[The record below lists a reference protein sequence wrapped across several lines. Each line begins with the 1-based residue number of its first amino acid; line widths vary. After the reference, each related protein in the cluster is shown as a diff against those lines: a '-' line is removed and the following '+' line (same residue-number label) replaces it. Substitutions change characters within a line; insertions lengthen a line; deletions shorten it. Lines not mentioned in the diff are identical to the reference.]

1 MEVSNL
7 QKLNNDGYLYAPKII
22 MDPKNLYFPPPKD
35 ENNNNKT
42 GALVYEGDEPKF
54 IEDIDELDVPTS
66 YSRYRYPSYHQVHKL
81 IGKAIENILQIDL
94 FPTYY
99 YERCY
104 WKGSVLERH
113 TDRPACEISIS
124 IQVSSNTKPWP
135 IFFKKPNGEES
146 SVTMN
151 DGDGVIYKG
160 IEIEHWRNRLDS
172 KYNRFQRYIKKL
184 RKIKISRHILALS
197 HLSCGKRRVETVCRS
212 KIRHQ
217 EKQKQLHLNT

>member
-1 MEVSNL
+1 MGDGTKMEVSNL
-7 QKLNNDGYLYAPKII
+7 QKLNNDGYLYAPEII
-22 MDPKNLYFPPPKD
+22 MDPKNLYFSPPKD
-35 ENNNNKT
+35 ENNNNKI
-42 GALVYEGDEPKF
+42 GALVYDGDEPKF
-54 IEDIDELDVPTS
+54 IGEVDELDVPTS
-66 YSRYRYPSYHQVHKL
+66 YSRYKYPSYHEIHKL
-81 IGKAIENILQIDL
+81 IGKAIENILEIDL

-104 WKGSVLERH
+104 WKNSVLLRH

-184 RKIKISRHILALS
+184 RKIDDDTYH
-197 HLSCGKRRVETVCRS
+197 
-212 KIRHQ
+212 HQ
-217 EKQKQLHLNT
+217 VFFHYVKAQGNYVHHAYDRD

>member
-1 MEVSNL
+1 MGNGTKMEVSNL

-42 GALVYEGDEPKF
+42 GALVYEGDEPKL
-54 IEDIDELDVPTS
+54 IEEIDELDVPTS
-66 YSRYRYPSYHQVHKL
+66 FSRYRYPSYHQVHKL

-104 WKGSVLERH
+104 WKNSVLVRH

-184 RKIKISRHILALS
+184 RKIDDDTYH
-197 HLSCGKRRVETVCRS
+197 
-212 KIRHQ
+212 HQ
-217 EKQKQLHLNT
+217 VFFHYVKAQGNYVHHAYDRG

>member
-1 MEVSNL
+1 MGNGSKMEVSNL

-104 WKGSVLERH
+104 WKGSVLARH

-184 RKIKISRHILALS
+184 RKIDDDTYH
-197 HLSCGKRRVETVCRS
+197 
-212 KIRHQ
+212 HQ
-217 EKQKQLHLNT
+217 VFFHYVKAQGNYVHHAYDRG

>member
-1 MEVSNL
+1 MGNGTKMEVSNL
-7 QKLNNDGYLYAPKII
+7 QKLNNDGYLYAPEII
-22 MDPKNLYFPPPKD
+22 MDPKNLYLPPPKD

-54 IEDIDELDVPTS
+54 IGELDELDVPTS
-66 YSRYRYPSYHQVHKL
+66 FSRYRYPAYHEIHKL
-81 IGKAIENILQIDL
+81 IGKAIENILEIDL

-104 WKGSVLERH
+104 WKNSVLVRH

-184 RKIKISRHILALS
+184 RKIDDDTYH
-197 HLSCGKRRVETVCRS
+197 
-212 KIRHQ
+212 HQ
-217 EKQKQLHLNT
+217 VFFHYVKAQGNYVHHA

>member
-1 MEVSNL
+1 MGNGTKMEVSNL

-184 RKIKISRHILALS
+184 RKIEDDTYH
-197 HLSCGKRRVETVCRS
+197 
-212 KIRHQ
+212 HQ
-217 EKQKQLHLNT
+217 VFFHYVKAQGNYVHHAYDRG

>member
-1 MEVSNL
+1 MGNGTKMEVSNL

-42 GALVYEGDEPKF
+42 GALVYEGDEPKL
-54 IEDIDELDVPTS
+54 IEEIDELDVPTS
-66 YSRYRYPSYHQVHKL
+66 FSRYKYPSYHQVHKL

-104 WKGSVLERH
+104 WKNSVLVRH

-172 KYNRFQRYIKKL
+172 KYNKFQRYIKKL
-184 RKIKISRHILALS
+184 RKIDDDTYH
-197 HLSCGKRRVETVCRS
+197 
-212 KIRHQ
+212 HQ
-217 EKQKQLHLNT
+217 VFFHYVKAQGNYVHHAYDRD

>member
-1 MEVSNL
+1 MGNGPKMEVSNL

-42 GALVYEGDEPKF
+42 GALVYEGDEPKL
-54 IEDIDELDVPTS
+54 IEEIDELDVPTS
-66 YSRYRYPSYHQVHKL
+66 FSRYKYPSYHQVHKL

-104 WKGSVLERH
+104 WKNSVLVRH

-160 IEIEHWRNRLDS
+160 IEIEHWRNRLNS

-184 RKIKISRHILALS
+184 RKIDDDTYH
-197 HLSCGKRRVETVCRS
+197 
-212 KIRHQ
+212 HQ
-217 EKQKQLHLNT
+217 VFFHYVKAQGNYVHHAYDRG

>member
-1 MEVSNL
+1 MGNGTKMEVSNL
-7 QKLNNDGYLYAPKII
+7 QKLNNDGYLYAPEII
-22 MDPKNLYFPPPKD
+22 MDPKNLYLPPPKD

-54 IEDIDELDVPTS
+54 IGELDELDVPTS
-66 YSRYRYPSYHQVHKL
+66 FSRYRYPAYHEIHKL
-81 IGKAIENILQIDL
+81 IGKAIENILEIDL

-104 WKGSVLERH
+104 WKNSVLVRH

-184 RKIKISRHILALS
+184 RKIDDDTYH
-197 HLSCGKRRVETVCRS
+197 
-212 KIRHQ
+212 HQ
-217 EKQKQLHLNT
+217 VFFHYVKAQGNYVHHAYDRD

>member
-1 MEVSNL
+1 MGNGTKMEVSNL

-42 GALVYEGDEPKF
+42 GALVYEGDEPKL
-54 IEDIDELDVPTS
+54 IEEIDELDVPTS
-66 YSRYRYPSYHQVHKL
+66 FSRYKYPSYHQVHKL

-104 WKGSVLERH
+104 WKNSVLVRH

-184 RKIKISRHILALS
+184 RKIDDDTYH
-197 HLSCGKRRVETVCRS
+197 
-212 KIRHQ
+212 HQ
-217 EKQKQLHLNT
+217 VFFHYVKAQGNYVHHAYDRD

>member
-1 MEVSNL
+1 MGNRTKMEVSNL
-7 QKLNNDGYLYAPKII
+7 QKLNNDGYLYAPEII
-22 MDPKNLYFPPPKD
+22 IDPKNLYFPPPKD
-35 ENNNNKT
+35 ENNNNKIC
-42 GALVYEGDEPKF
+42 ALVYEGDEAKL
-54 IEDIDELDVPTS
+54 IEEDKDVPTS
-66 YSRYRYPSYHQVHKL
+66 FSRYRYPLYHEVHKL
-81 IGKAIENILQIDL
+81 VGKAIENILQIDL

-104 WKGSVLERH
+104 WKGSVLARH

-184 RKIKISRHILALS
+184 RKIDDDTYH
-197 HLSCGKRRVETVCRS
+197 
-212 KIRHQ
+212 HQ
-217 EKQKQLHLNT
+217 VFFHYVKAQGNYVHHAYDRD

>member
-1 MEVSNL
+1 MGNGTKMEVSNL

-42 GALVYEGDEPKF
+42 GALVYEGDEPKL
-54 IEDIDELDVPTS
+54 IEEYDDLDVPTS
-66 YSRYRYPSYHQVHKL
+66 FSRYRYPSYHQVHKL

-104 WKGSVLERH
+104 WKNSVLVRH

-184 RKIKISRHILALS
+184 RKIDDDTYH
-197 HLSCGKRRVETVCRS
+197 
-212 KIRHQ
+212 HQ
-217 EKQKQLHLNT
+217 VFFHYVKAQGNYVHHAYDRG

>member
-1 MEVSNL
+1 MGNGTKMEVSNL

-42 GALVYEGDEPKF
+42 GALVYEGDEPKL
-54 IEDIDELDVPTS
+54 IEEIDELDVPTS
-66 YSRYRYPSYHQVHKL
+66 FSRYKYPSYHQVHKL

-104 WKGSVLERH
+104 WKNSVLVRH

-184 RKIKISRHILALS
+184 RKIDDDTYH
-197 HLSCGKRRVETVCRS
+197 
-212 KIRHQ
+212 HQ
-217 EKQKQLHLNT
+217 VFFHYVKAQGNYVHHAYDRG

>member
-1 MEVSNL
+1 MGNGTKMEVSNL

-42 GALVYEGDEPKF
+42 GALVYEGDEPKL
-54 IEDIDELDVPTS
+54 IEEYDDLDVPTS
-66 YSRYRYPSYHQVHKL
+66 FSRYRYPSYHQVHKL

-104 WKGSVLERH
+104 WKNSVLVRH

-184 RKIKISRHILALS
+184 RKIEDDTYH
-197 HLSCGKRRVETVCRS
+197 
-212 KIRHQ
+212 HQ
-217 EKQKQLHLNT
+217 VFFHYVKAQGNYVHHAYDRG

>member
-1 MEVSNL
+1 MGNGTKMEVSNL

-42 GALVYEGDEPKF
+42 GALVYEGDEPKL
-54 IEDIDELDVPTS
+54 IEEIDELDVPTS
-66 YSRYRYPSYHQVHKL
+66 FSRYKYPSYHQVHKL

-104 WKGSVLERH
+104 WKNSVLVRH

-160 IEIEHWRNRLDS
+160 IEIEHWRNRLNS

-184 RKIKISRHILALS
+184 RKIDDDTYH
-197 HLSCGKRRVETVCRS
+197 
-212 KIRHQ
+212 HQ
-217 EKQKQLHLNT
+217 VFFHYVKAQGNYVHHAYDRG

>member
-1 MEVSNL
+1 MGNGTKMEVSNL

-42 GALVYEGDEPKF
+42 GALVYEGDEPKL
-54 IEDIDELDVPTS
+54 IEEIDELDVPTS
-66 YSRYRYPSYHQVHKL
+66 FSRYKYPSYHQVHKL
-81 IGKAIENILQIDL
+81 IEKAIENILQIDL

-104 WKGSVLERH
+104 WKNSVLVRH

-184 RKIKISRHILALS
+184 RKIDDDTYH
-197 HLSCGKRRVETVCRS
+197 
-212 KIRHQ
+212 HQ
-217 EKQKQLHLNT
+217 VFFHYVKAQGNYVHHAYDRG

>member
-1 MEVSNL
+1 MGDGTKMEVSNL
-7 QKLNNDGYLYAPKII
+7 QKLNNDGYLYAPEII
-22 MDPKNLYFPPPKD
+22 MDPKNLYFSPPKD
-35 ENNNNKT
+35 ENNNNKIC
-42 GALVYEGDEPKF
+42 ALVYEGDEAKL
-54 IEDIDELDVPTS
+54 IEEDKDVPTS
-66 YSRYRYPSYHQVHKL
+66 FSRYRYPLYHEVHKL
-81 IGKAIENILQIDL
+81 VGKAIENILQIDL

-160 IEIEHWRNRLDS
+160 IEIEHWRNKLDS

-184 RKIKISRHILALS
+184 RRIEDDTYH
-197 HLSCGKRRVETVCRS
+197 
-212 KIRHQ
+212 HQ
-217 EKQKQLHLNT
+217 VFFHYVKAQGNYVHHAYDRGYI

>member
-1 MEVSNL
+1 MGNGTKMEVSNL

-35 ENNNNKT
+35 ENNNNRT
-42 GALVYEGDEPKF
+42 GALVYEGDKPKL
-54 IEDIDELDVPTS
+54 IEEFDELDVPTS
-66 YSRYRYPSYHQVHKL
+66 FSRYKYPSYHQVHKL
-81 IGKAIENILQIDL
+81 VGKAIENILQIDL

-104 WKGSVLERH
+104 WKNSVLVRH

-184 RKIKISRHILALS
+184 RKIEDDTYH
-197 HLSCGKRRVETVCRS
+197 
-212 KIRHQ
+212 HQ
-217 EKQKQLHLNT
+217 VFFHYVKAQGNYVHHAYDRG

>member
-1 MEVSNL
+1 
-7 QKLNNDGYLYAPKII
+7 

-42 GALVYEGDEPKF
+42 GALVYEGDEPKL
-54 IEDIDELDVPTS
+54 IEEIDELDVPTS
-66 YSRYRYPSYHQVHKL
+66 FSRYKYPSYHQVHKL

-104 WKGSVLERH
+104 WKNSVLVRH

-184 RKIKISRHILALS
+184 RKIDDDTYH
-197 HLSCGKRRVETVCRS
+197 
-212 KIRHQ
+212 HQ
-217 EKQKQLHLNT
+217 VFFHYVKAQGNYVHHAYDRG

>member
-1 MEVSNL
+1 MGNGTKMEVSNL

-42 GALVYEGDEPKF
+42 GALVYEGDEPKL
-54 IEDIDELDVPTS
+54 IEEIDELDVPTS
-66 YSRYRYPSYHQVHKL
+66 FSRYKYPSYHQVHKL

-104 WKGSVLERH
+104 WKNSVLVRH

-172 KYNRFQRYIKKL
+172 KYNKFQRYIKKL
-184 RKIKISRHILALS
+184 RKIDDDTYH
-197 HLSCGKRRVETVCRS
+197 
-212 KIRHQ
+212 HQ
-217 EKQKQLHLNT
+217 VFFHYVKAQGNYVHHAYDRG

>member
-1 MEVSNL
+1 MGNGTKMEVSNL

-104 WKGSVLERH
+104 WKNSVLVRH

-184 RKIKISRHILALS
+184 RKIEDDTYH
-197 HLSCGKRRVETVCRS
+197 
-212 KIRHQ
+212 HQ
-217 EKQKQLHLNT
+217 VFFHYVKAQGNYVHHAYDRG

>member
-1 MEVSNL
+1 MGNRTKMEVSNL

-42 GALVYEGDEPKF
+42 GALVYEGDEPKL
-54 IEDIDELDVPTS
+54 IEEYDDLDVPTS
-66 YSRYRYPSYHQVHKL
+66 FSRYKYPSYHQVHKL

-104 WKGSVLERH
+104 WKNSVLVRH

-184 RKIKISRHILALS
+184 RKIDDDTYH
-197 HLSCGKRRVETVCRS
+197 
-212 KIRHQ
+212 HQ
-217 EKQKQLHLNT
+217 VFFHYVKAQGNYVHHAYDRG

>member
-42 GALVYEGDEPKF
+42 GALVYEGDEPKL
-54 IEDIDELDVPTS
+54 IEEIDELDVPTS
-66 YSRYRYPSYHQVHKL
+66 FSRYKYPSYHQVHKL

-104 WKGSVLERH
+104 WKNSVLVRH

-184 RKIKISRHILALS
+184 RKIDDDTYH
-197 HLSCGKRRVETVCRS
+197 
-212 KIRHQ
+212 HQ
-217 EKQKQLHLNT
+217 VFFHYVKAQGNYVHHAYDRG

>member
-1 MEVSNL
+1 MGNGTKMEVSNL

-42 GALVYEGDEPKF
+42 GALVYEGDEPKL
-54 IEDIDELDVPTS
+54 IEEIDELDVPTS
-66 YSRYRYPSYHQVHKL
+66 FSRYKYPSYHQVHKL

-104 WKGSVLERH
+104 WKNSVLVRH

-184 RKIKISRHILALS
+184 RKIEDDTYH
-197 HLSCGKRRVETVCRS
+197 
-212 KIRHQ
+212 HQ
-217 EKQKQLHLNT
+217 VFFHYVRAQGNYVHHAYDRG

>member
-1 MEVSNL
+1 MGNGTKMEVSNL

-42 GALVYEGDEPKF
+42 GALVYEGDEPKL
-54 IEDIDELDVPTS
+54 IEEIDELDVPTS
-66 YSRYRYPSYHQVHKL
+66 FSRYKYPSYHQVHKL

-104 WKGSVLERH
+104 WKNSVLVRH

-184 RKIKISRHILALS
+184 RKIEDDTYH
-197 HLSCGKRRVETVCRS
+197 
-212 KIRHQ
+212 HQ
-217 EKQKQLHLNT
+217 VFFHYVKAQGNYVHHAYDRG